1 MKQTFHKTQ
10 LNLTCTLIGV
20 RTRYF
25 ALKGQRLNQFVYKG
39 NFTFFNANIVES
51 ISPLCSCFSL
61 NLPVKAAAVCWHI
74 LKVFKHFFEM

>member
-1 MKQTFHKTQ
+1 
-10 LNLTCTLIGV
+10 
-20 RTRYF
+20 
-25 ALKGQRLNQFVYKG
+25 
-39 NFTFFNANIVES
+39 VES